1 MRNLESRCNVE
12 LSCEKKLEIL
22 SVVVVGGKERG
33 GKIDRH
39 PDGGSVL
46 LRIEGARNDELST
59 NTLFARCKYL
69 VDEFHEIRDSS

>member
-1 MRNLESRCNVE
+1 M
-12 LSCEKKLEIL
+12 EK
-22 SVVVVGGKERG
+22 V
-33 GKIDRH
+33 IDRH

-46 LRIEGARNDELST
+46 LRIEGTRNDELST